1 MSGLT
6 QRAEASAAGLPQA
19 YRSADAIRDR
29 WLTRGGMGLLL
40 VVVAILFV
48 WPVSMLLVGM
58 FRSGP
63 PGMPGVWTVE
73 TVSRVFTEEATYVA
87 LSNSLVYAVLCTAI
101 ATVLGAFFAFLA
113 TRSTVPLA
121 GWLTPAMLL
130 VFATPHVLYAV
141 SWGLVADTG
150 NGMLNLAAR
159 FLLGPQSTPFNAYTW
174 TGLLTVHTLKL
185 TAFCY
190 LLLLPPFQSMN
201 RSYEEA
207 SLIAGAGRFIT
218 FLRID
223 LPLLTPAIFGVVILG
238 CVFGLGAFD
247 LPQILGG
254 LAGISVIS
262 TEVYRSLNYAT
273 PPDYAAASAL
283 GLFMMVAL
291 VLLLAMQ
298 WKLFGRNQF
307 VTVTGKGYRSE
318 RWDLGPWGYACTFAI
333 VAYIV
338 VTLLLPGAQLV
349 VTSFQPTLGVN
360 AFTLHNYQ
368 AVFADPLTAQAFR
381 VTAYLAL
388 LGGLIAVLLAAI
400 VAYAGRHSPRWL
412 EVLLDSVAVLPIIM
426 PGVVLAVGL
435 LLAYVSVPGL
445 RLLYGTFWLALIG
458 IVVFVTPIASRI
470 VRGGI
475 VQIAGDL
482 EEAASVSGASRPRV
496 LFDIVAPLLS
506 RSLLVGWLVTAI
518 IAAGTLDFPLLL
530 LPPTTPNV
538 SVLAYSYMNSGYPS
552 QASALLV
559 LLICAIVAVSLLYV
573 LVAKAAKSE
582 RLVRLMRRAGSMGG
596 LTTMSPGVR
605 PQTGASI

>member
-1 MSGLT
+1 MPGLT
-6 QRAEASAAGLPQA
+6 AGAAGYAPA
-19 YRSADAIRDR
+19 YRSVDAVRDR
-29 WLTRGGMGLLL
+29 WLTRAGMGLLL

-48 WPVSMLLVGM
+48 WPVSMLLIGM

-63 PGMPGVWTVE
+63 PGMPGAWTVD
-73 TVSRVFTEEATYVA
+73 TVIRVLTEEATYVA
-87 LSNSLVYAVLCTAI
+87 LANSLVYAVFCTAV
-101 ATVLGAFFAFLA
+101 ATALGAFFAFLA

-159 FLLGPQSTPFNAYTW
+159 FVLGPQSTPFNAYTW

-207 SLIAGAGRFIT
+207 SLIAGAGRFAT
-218 FLRID
+218 LLRIN

-262 TEVYRSLNYAT
+262 TEVYKALNFAT
-273 PPDYAAASAL
+273 PPDYAAASSL
-283 GLFMMVAL
+283 GLFMMIAL
-291 VLLLAMQ
+291 VLLLALQ

-318 RWDLGPWGYACTFAI
+318 RWDLGRWGYACSLAI
-333 VAYIV
+333 VAYVV
-338 VTLLLPGAQLV
+338 VTLILPGAQLV
-349 VTSFQPTLGVN
+349 LTSFQTTLGVN
-360 AFTLHNYQ
+360 TFTVDNYR

-381 VTAYLAL
+381 VTGYLAL
-388 LGGLIAVLLAAI
+388 LGGLIAVLLAAV

-475 VQIAGDL
+475 VQISGDL
-482 EEAASVSGASRPRV
+482 EEAASVSGASRTRV
-496 LFDIVAPLLS
+496 LVDIVARLLG

-559 LLICAIVAVSLLYV
+559 LLV
-573 LVAKAAKSE
+573 
-582 RLVRLMRRAGSMGG
+582 
-596 LTTMSPGVR
+596 
-605 PQTGASI
+605 